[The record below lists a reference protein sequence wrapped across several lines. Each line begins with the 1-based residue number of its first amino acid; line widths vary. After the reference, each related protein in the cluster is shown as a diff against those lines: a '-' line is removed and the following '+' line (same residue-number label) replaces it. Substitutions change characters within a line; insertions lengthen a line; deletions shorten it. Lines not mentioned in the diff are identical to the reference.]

1 MKQLMKAVIILLS
14 LGASIQANPYYIE
27 MQAMNKIDD
36 SLVDAGA
43 RYGSMISFRD
53 VSSGVFYWSDAGR
66 HGTFGNSIWDF
77 TAPTAGLEFYYNFT
91 LGGSPSQPRLI
102 GTVLTIR
109 VKDSDNIIS
118 GKRMILNQPVKLNE
132 AIDLDIGLL
141 PDGREKVI
149 QLTITDT
156 KPASETICAPGW
168 LRLISL
174 IHFEG
179 KMHFK
184 HGAGRVLENTIE
196 PISTSLTL
204 PVDDA
209 ASQYLKYDPEISFLP
224 ALTNIDSSTTT
235 TLNFIRRYAIDT
247 LHYRRNEVNLHI
259 RYESTYT
266 KEITL
271 VPGRI
276 LKIIIPPDTPSVR
289 GFTIEDT
296 LIINPGPRSESVGF

>member
-1 MKQLMKAVIILLS
+1 MKHLMQAVIIILS
-14 LGASIQANPYYIE
+14 LSASIQANPYYIE

-53 VSSGVFYWSDAGR
+53 VTSGVFYWSDAGG
-66 HGTFGNSIWDF
+66 HGTFGNSIWPF
-77 TAPTAGLEFYYNFT
+77 AAPNAGLEFYYNFT

-118 GKRMILNQPVKLNE
+118 GKRMILDQPVKLNE
-132 AIDLDIGLL
+132 AIDLDMGLL
-141 PDGREKVI
+141 PDGREIVLQI
-149 QLTITDT
+149 TISDT
-156 KPASETICAPGW
+156 QPARETICPPGQ

-174 IHFEG
+174 SYFEG
-179 KMHFK
+179 KMRSK
-184 HGAGRVLENTIE
+184 HGAGRSLANTIK
-196 PISTSLTL
+196 PISISFSV

-209 ASQYLKYDPEISFLP
+209 ASQYVKYEAEISFLP
-224 ALTNIDSSTTT
+224 ALTDIDSATTI

-247 LHYRRNEVNLHI
+247 LHYRRNAVNLYI

-276 LKIIIPPDTPSVR
+276 LKIIIPSDTPSVR

-296 LIINPGPRSESVGF
+296 LIINPGPRSE

>member
-1 MKQLMKAVIILLS
+1 MKQLIQTVIILMSLS
-14 LGASIQANPYYIE
+14 ASIQANSYYIE
-27 MQAMNKIDD
+27 MQALNRTDD
-36 SLVDAGA
+36 SLVDAGV

-53 VSSGVFYWSDAGR
+53 VSSGVFYWSDAGG
-66 HGTFGNSIWDF
+66 HGTFGNSIWPF
-77 TAPTAGLEFYYNFT
+77 AAPTAALEFYYNFT
-91 LGGSPSQPRLI
+91 LGGSPSQPKLI
-102 GTVLTIR
+102 GTVLIIR
-109 VKDSDNIIS
+109 VKDSDNIIF
-118 GKRMILNQPVKLNE
+118 GKRIILDQPVILNE
-132 AIDLDIGLL
+132 AIDFDIGLL
-141 PDGREKVI
+141 PDGREIVVQI
-149 QLTITDT
+149 TITDT

-168 LRLISL
+168 LKLISL

-196 PISTSLTL
+196 PISTSLSL
-204 PVDDA
+204 PIDDA

-224 ALTNIDSSTTT
+224 TLTDIDSSITT

-247 LHYRRNEVNLHI
+247 LHYSRSVANPQI

-276 LKIIIPPDTPSVR
+276 LKIIIPSDTPSVR

-296 LIINPGPRSESVGF
+296 LIINPGPRPE